1 MGILAQAY
9 FLSKGSLHSA
19 MGMSVFPM
27 NPSLWLRVEE
37 LHIWLFPDEIYP
49 CLYLLSKQE

>member
-27 NPSLWLRVEE
+27 NPSLWLHVEE

-49 CLYLLSKQE
+49 SLYLS